1 LVKRVSIHDIA
12 READVSITT
21 VSHALNGKGRIPRAT
36 RERVRGV
43 AERLGYRAN
52 FQARGLA
59 LGQYTT
65 LAVQVGG
72 LQAEA
77 LVPDFQYFVELLN
90 AASETALELGF
101 GLVLAPAGTDAG
113 VLKNLAMGGAIVVDP
128 TGEEALLRQDDAPVV
143 TTGRVPGGSADGAWV
158 DNDHREGTRRV
169 LDHFV
174 QTGRSRPALLT
185 TSARQSYVDDA
196 VAEYTRWCRERDLE
210 PIVGRITGNPTEAA
224 AAPVVGELLS
234 RRPRPDAIYTTL
246 DRMALGAI
254 LACRDRGIAVPEDL
268 GIAAITDSLAL
279 RSTTP
284 PVTALNLNAPEI
296 GRRAAE
302 LLVALVRG
310 DDPATARVVVPAN
323 LVVRES
329 TSAGS

>member
-43 AERLGYRAN
+43 ADRLGYRAN
-52 FQARGLA
+52 LQARGLA
-59 LGQYTT
+59 TGQATM

-90 AASETALELGF
+90 SASESALESGF
-101 GLVLAPAGTDAG
+101 GLVLAPAGTNAD

-128 TGEEALLRQDDAPVV
+128 TGDEALLRQADVPVV
-143 TTGRVPGGSADGAWV
+143 TTGRVPGGPADGAWV
-158 DNDHREGTRRV
+158 DNDHRAGTRRV

-196 VAEYTRWCRERDLE
+196 VAEYADWCQERGLE
-210 PIVGRITGNPTEAA
+210 PIVGRITGSPTEAA

-254 LACRDRGIAVPEDL
+254 LACRDRGIAVPEEL

-302 LLVALVRG
+302 LLVALARG
-310 DDPATARVVVPAN
+310 DDPATTRVVVPTH

-329 TSAGS
+329 TSAGG